1 MSGKYDDIIGLPHH
15 EPATRPRMSMAERAA
30 QFSPVAA
37 LTGFGAGI
45 DETARLTAHRIALRE
60 SAGAHPQLALRA
72 LSERAAEQIQVT
84 ATYFEPDA
92 LKGGGAYRTHTGTL
106 RRIDEY
112 TRTLVFTDG
121 ARVPVDDLLAREYE

>member
-1 MSGKYDDIIGLPHH
+1 MSGKYDDIIGLPNH

-30 QFSPVAA
+30 QFSPFAA
-37 LTGFGAGI
+37 LTGFGAVI
-45 DETARLTAHRIALRE
+45 EDL
-60 SAGAHPQLALRA
+60 QLALRE

-112 TRTLVFTDG
+112 ARTLVFTDG
-121 ARVPVDDLLAREYE
+121 ARVPVDDLLEIEYE

>member
-30 QFSPVAA
+30 QFSPFAA
-37 LTGFGAGI
+37 LTGFGAVI
-45 DETARLTAHRIALRE
+45 DETARLTDERIELGE
-60 SAGAHPQLALRA
+60 SAVEDLQLALRE
-72 LSERAAEQIQVT
+72 LSERTAEQIQVT

-92 LKGGGAYRTHTGTL
+92 LKGGGTYRTHTGTL

-112 TRTLVFTDG
+112 ARTLVFTDG
-121 ARVPVDDLLAREYE
+121 ARVPVDDLLEIEYE

>member
-30 QFSPVAA
+30 QFSPFAA
-37 LTGFGAGI
+37 LTGFGAVI
-45 DETARLTAHRIALRE
+45 DETARLTDERIELGE
-60 SAGAHPQLALRA
+60 SAVEDLQLALRE

-112 TRTLVFTDG
+112 ARTLVFTDG
-121 ARVPVDDLLAREYE
+121 ARVPLDDLLEIEYE

>member
-30 QFSPVAA
+30 QFSPFAA
-37 LTGFGAGI
+37 LTGFGAVI
-45 DETARLTAHRIALRE
+45 DETARLTDERIELGE
-60 SAGAHPQLALRA
+60 SAVEDLQLALRE

-92 LKGGGAYRTHTGTL
+92 LKGGGRLPHAHGHAPPH
-106 RRIDEY
+106 RRV
-112 TRTLVFTDG
+112 RAHAGVHGRG
-121 ARVPVDDLLAREYE
+121 ARAGRRPAGDRV